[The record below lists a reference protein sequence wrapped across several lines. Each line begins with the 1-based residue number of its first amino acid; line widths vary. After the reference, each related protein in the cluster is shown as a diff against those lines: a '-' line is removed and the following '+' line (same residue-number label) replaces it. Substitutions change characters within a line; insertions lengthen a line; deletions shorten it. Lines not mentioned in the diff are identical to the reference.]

1 MPFLKKYLECSRYLK
16 KIKAGVLRIKT
27 NAEEENKPMCARV
40 AAMTTVAHNT
50 SKQLSVNTKVNFSLL
65 LPYA

>member
-1 MPFLKKYLECSRYLK
+1 M
-16 KIKAGVLRIKT
+16 
-27 NAEEENKPMCARV
+27 NAEEENKPICAHV

>member
-1 MPFLKKYLECSRYLK
+1 MNAIFK
-16 KIKAGVLRIKT
+16 KISGVLRIKT

>member
-16 KIKAGVLRIKT
+16 KSGVLRIKT